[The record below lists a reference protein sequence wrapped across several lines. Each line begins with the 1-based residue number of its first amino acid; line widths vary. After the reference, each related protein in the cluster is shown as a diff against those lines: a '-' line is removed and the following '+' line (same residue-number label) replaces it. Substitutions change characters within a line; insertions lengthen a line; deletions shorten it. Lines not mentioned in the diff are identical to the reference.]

1 MFWFKSNK
9 NIENKVVKKPN
20 DILSNA
26 QLEVELENLIDKRDE
41 LMRKPYFSVLTYTD
55 SEIKYRNGAI
65 DFNKIASCIGHD
77 EIITSPKDNITE
89 KRWYFNNISYSNIS
103 YSIYKDHNQ
112 YVAIK
117 YYAKIN
123 KYFIE
128 VRVETGVEHN
138 ETDGILYNK
147 PKYSTFKSKGY
158 DNLDSLKQEVAN
170 FAEIVDTDIKIHNI
184 RRAIANNN
192 HKQKC
197 AELEAQAWE

>member
-9 NIENKVVKKPN
+9 NVENKVVEEPN
-20 DILSNA
+20 YIFSNA
-26 QLEVELENLIDKRDE
+26 QLEVELENLISKRDE
-41 LMRKPYFSVLTYTD
+41 LIRKPYFDALIYTD
-55 SEIKYRNGAI
+55 SKIKYRNGAI

-77 EIITSPKDNITE
+77 EIITSLKDNTTE
-89 KRWYFNNISYSNIS
+89 KRWYFNNISYSIC
-103 YSIYKDHNQ
+103 KDHNQ

-128 VRVETGVEHN
+128 VRVETDVEHN
-138 ETDGILYNK
+138 ETDGILYDK

-170 FAEIVDTDIKIHNI
+170 FKEIVDTDIKIHNI
-184 RRAIANNN
+184 RKAIANNN